1 MTLPPFWLF
10 LYASFYDGIG
20 HFERRQTCNCKKK
33 NHLFSNLFF
42 LSQSLLFFFLLGLPQ
57 RETKLKIALRFF
69 FFFFFFV
76 FIIQS
81 QIAVWALKTHAQVI
95 LSLHGF
101 AWVGHFLVGDFRVF
115 RRKTQLFQMVHR
127 KKNYLGILNSFDS
140 GNPRNNGEETV
151 LRVQIVVLSRRR
163 VSGARTSQI
172 LIQATDFLQNFLVL
186 LGIQR
191 LKNCRFDREFVLKY
205 YSN

>member
-69 FFFFFFV
+69 FFFFFFRFHHSV
-76 FIIQS
+76 TNRRLG
-81 QIAVWALKTHAQVI
+81 LKNACAGNLVA
-95 LSLHGF
+95 
-101 AWVGHFLVGDFRVF
+101 AWVCMGRPFF
-115 RRKTQLFQMVHR
+115 
-127 KKNYLGILNSFDS
+127 
-140 GNPRNNGEETV
+140 
-151 LRVQIVVLSRRR
+151 SRRFSR
-163 VSGARTSQI
+163 FPKENTTFPNGTSKEE
-172 LIQATDFLQNFLVL
+172 L
-186 LGIQR
+186 LRNTQQFR
-191 LKNCRFDREFVLKY
+191 
-205 YSN
+205 

>member
-1 MTLPPFWLF
+1 MNHTVF
-10 LYASFYDGIG
+10 LITMIDYFYLGFPQGDQV
-20 HFERRQTCNCKKK
+20 ENC
-33 NHLFSNLFF
+33 
-42 LSQSLLFFFLLGLPQ
+42 LS
-57 RETKLKIALRFF
+57 FF
-69 FFFFFFV
+69 FFCFCFPHSV
-76 FIIQS
+76 TNRRLG
-81 QIAVWALKTHAQVI
+81 LKTHAQVI

-101 AWVGHFLVGDFRVF
+101 AWVGHFLVDDFRVF
-115 RRKTQLFQMVHR
+115 RRKTQLFEMVHR

-191 LKNCRFDREFVLKY
+191 LKNYRFDREFVLKY